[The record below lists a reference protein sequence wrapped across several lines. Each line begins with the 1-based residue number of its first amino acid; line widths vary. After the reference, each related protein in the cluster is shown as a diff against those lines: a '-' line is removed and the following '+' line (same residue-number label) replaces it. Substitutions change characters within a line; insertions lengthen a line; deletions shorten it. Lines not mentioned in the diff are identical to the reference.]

1 MITNNVDFYNYMTNR
16 GVWCTYF
23 KHPPKASAGDELV
36 VVFPTCHNMT
46 VCGNRFNKEKELDY
60 IDECH
65 KMIDWLECG
74 NRVIC
79 ITPIIK
85 FDSEYMRCVATK
97 EYERLQHINYHKQ
110 IIHTKDIGE
119 LLVPHR
125 LQLRYKGVKPIE
137 FDIVNCGNFKDPK
150 YVWFDN
156 GNVFRPKRQQIHY
169 INVFN
174 ASHDTE
180 TRRNLRYVPE
190 YTLFS
195 QLYKKLYL

>member
-1 MITNNVDFYNYMTNR
+1 MITNNIDLYNYMTNR

-23 KHPPKASAGDELV
+23 KHPPKVTAGDELV
-36 VVFPTCHNMT
+36 IVFPTCHNMT
-46 VCGNRFNKEKELDY
+46 VCGNRFNKEKELNY

-65 KMIDWLECG
+65 EMINWMECG

-79 ITPIIK
+79 ITPVIK
-85 FDSEYMRCVATK
+85 FDSEYMRRIATN
-97 EYERLQHINYHKQ
+97 EYERLQRVNYHKQ

-125 LQLRYKGVKPIE
+125 LQIRYKGVKPIE
-137 FDIVNCGNFKDPK
+137 FDIVNNYMRDPK
-150 YVWFDN
+150 YWWINDC
-156 GNVFRPKRQQIHY
+156 GDLKHQQWHYLNVI
-169 INVFN
+169 N

-180 TRRNLRYVPE
+180 TRRKLRYIPE

>member
-36 VVFPTCHNMT
+36 IVFPTCHNMS

-60 IDECH
+60 TDECH
-65 KMIDWLECG
+65 EMIDWMECG

-85 FDSEYMRCVATK
+85 FDSEYMRRVATT
-97 EYERLQHINYHKQ
+97 EYERLQRINYHKQ

-125 LQLRYKGVKPIE
+125 LQIRYKGVKPIE
-137 FDIVNCGNFKDPK
+137 FDIVNTNMCDPK
-150 YVWFDN
+150 YWWINDSSDL
-156 GNVFRPKRQQIHY
+156 KRQQTHY
-169 INVFN
+169 LNVIN
-174 ASHDTE
+174 ASRDTE
-180 TRRNLRYVPE
+180 TRRKLRYVPE

-195 QLYKKLYL
+195 QLYKRLYL

>member
-23 KHPPKASAGDELV
+23 KHPPKVTAGDELV
-36 VVFPTCHNMT
+36 IVFPTCHNMT

-65 KMIDWLECG
+65 EMIDWLECG

-85 FDSEYMRCVATK
+85 FDSEYMRRVATK
-97 EYERLQHINYHKQ
+97 EYERLQRINYHKQ

-119 LLVPHR
+119 LLLPHR
-125 LQLRYKGVKPIE
+125 LQIRYKGVKPIE
-137 FDIVNCGNFKDPK
+137 FDMVNTNMCDPK
-150 YVWFDN
+150 YWWINDD
-156 GNVFRPKRQQIHY
+156 GYLKHQQWHYLNVI
-169 INVFN
+169 N
-174 ASHDTE
+174 ASRDTE
-180 TRRNLRYVPE
+180 TRRKLRYVPE
-190 YTLFS
+190 YTLYS